1 MRLRPPPWALRAQN
15 LLLQGRFYIW
25 DLISQVYPFKDFTSF
40 LCIENPVHACF
51 FLRAGV
57 VSRGGDGLCLCSARS
72 MALMWLLLVPASPVP
87 HSSWILECW
96 LSRFMESQHHRGW
109 KSPSPSSPAC
119 GRAPPTRAPRATSRC
134 SCVPSA
140 SPFAPPGFWGV
151 LQMPILIP
159 CHRVIRSSGDTGNYG
174 GGHLMKEWLLSHERL
189 QREKLAH

>member
-119 GRAPPTRAPRATSRC
+119 GRAPPGHRGPHPGVPVSPQPHPLLLPGFGVFCRCPSSSRAT
-134 SCVPSA
+134 
-140 SPFAPPGFWGV
+140 G
-151 LQMPILIP
+151 
-159 CHRVIRSSGDTGNYG
+159 
-174 GGHLMKEWLLSHERL
+174 
-189 QREKLAH
+189 